1 MIKWKLY
8 PIWLN
13 LIPLPFS
20 ISFFLNWLAYW
31 THSTLSW
38 TRLTPSWTPP
48 TPSWTPSTPSWTHS
62 TPSWTHSTP
71 SWTQSTIVSLTSS
84 SLTSKTPMSC
94 STIYGQAGTQ
104 TTATRRTGY
113 RRTARLFNIYHLLP
127 LDATTYKVF
136 LCHCIIELVS
146 SRLQNWIDMFLWLF
160 IRLLL
165 ELIRLLLELLWLLLE
180 LILLDLLWH
189 QKILYLVAPFMGK
202 QVLKRRSSNGSAVGP
217 PGQSIYTICSP
228 LMLQH
233 IKFSSVIASLNWLVP
248 SRLQNWIDMFLWLY
262 LLWHQKL

>member
-1 MIKWKLY
+1 MGKQVLKRRSSNGSAVGPPGQSIYTICSPLMLQHIK
-8 PIWLN
+8 
-13 LIPLPFS
+13 FS
-20 ISFFLNWLAYW
+20 SVIASLNWLV
-31 THSTLSW
+31 
-38 TRLTPSWTPP
+38 P
-48 TPSWTPSTPSWTHS
+48 
-62 TPSWTHSTP
+62 
-71 SWTQSTIVSLTSS
+71 
-84 SLTSKTPMSC
+84 
-94 STIYGQAGTQ
+94 
-104 TTATRRTGY
+104 
-113 RRTARLFNIYHLLP
+113 
-127 LDATTYKVF
+127 
-136 LCHCIIELVS
+136 

-165 ELIRLLLELLWLLLE
+165 ELFRLLFELIRLLLELLRLLLE

-248 SRLQNWIDMFLWLY
+248 SRLQNWIEMFLWLFIRLFLELIR
-262 LLWHQKL
+262 LLLELLRLILLLDLL